1 MVTKIEAGSQDSQ
14 PLQRPCKKC
23 NNQEATLTSRTE
35 PVCKD
40 CFTQYIYLKC
50 VRHIGLLGKET
61 QGPYGSQPTRRYLL
75 GLSLGTSSTI
85 LLHIL
90 NSYVEAALSKGRK
103 SPLDLDIIVVDTS
116 VSEQDEALQA
126 TLDAYRQRYP
136 RLTFEVLPLTSVL
149 GISSIDWTALPSLK
163 QDQSP
168 AQQLAD
174 LFERLPSTTSR
185 ADILRLFIR
194 HILIHTALSRSCQ
207 AVLLGH
213 STTALAELTL
223 AETAKGRGFSLP
235 WQINDG
241 VLPIED
247 FSPDPDNAPADK
259 KRTIRVHHPLRELF
273 RQELVT
279 YTTLTEPPLTDI
291 IPAED
296 VVNKASPVVSH
307 RDLSIEEV
315 VLRYFAD
322 VEVNYPSIV
331 ANVVKTTAKLDRLDA
346 EERCGVC
353 GMTLDEL
360 GDERWKGEIGDS
372 GGGEEGAGSL
382 CYGCERSVR
391 G

>member
-1 MVTKIEAGSQDSQ
+1 M
-14 PLQRPCKKC
+14 
-23 NNQEATLTSRTE
+23 
-35 PVCKD
+35 
-40 CFTQYIYLKC
+40 
-50 VRHIGLLGKET
+50 
-61 QGPYGSQPTRRYLL
+61 
-75 GLSLGTSSTI
+75 
-85 LLHIL
+85 

-103 SPLDLDIIVVDTS
+103 LPLDLDIIVVDTS
-116 VSEQDEALQA
+116 ISGQNEALHT
-126 TLDAYRQRYP
+126 TLNAYRQRYP
-136 RLTFEVLPLTSVL
+136 RLTFEVLALTSVL

-163 QDQSP
+163 QDLSP

-185 ADILRLFIR
+185 ADILRLLIR
-194 HILIHTALSRSCQ
+194 HLLIHTALCRACQ
-207 AVLLGH
+207 AVLLGN

-241 VLPIED
+241 ILPVED
-247 FSPDPDNAPADK
+247 FSGDPDNGPAE
-259 KRTIRVHHPLRELF
+259 KRSIRVHHPLRELF

-279 YTTLTEPPLTDI
+279 YTTLTDPPLTDI

-315 VLRYFAD
+315 MLRYFAD

-331 ANVVKTTAKLDRLDA
+331 ANVVRTTAKLDRVDA

-360 GDERWKGEIGDS
+360 GDERWKGEIGDN
-372 GGGEEGAGSL
+372 GGGEEGSGRS
-382 CYGCERSVR
+382 CYGCERSIR